1 MYLLTF
7 ASTLGK
13 WSGIIAAEAL
23 WLAETGFTPT
33 IAYYSTKISIKSVK
47 KVSEIATQHAI
58 DSNNPEK
65 VTENLFDC
73 LEFLD

>member
-1 MYLLTF
+1 MYLLTL

-13 WSGIIAAEAL
+13 WGGIIAAEAI
-23 WLAETGFTPT
+23 WLSEMGVKTGIT
-33 IAYYSTKISIKSVK
+33 YYAARLSVT

-73 LEFLD
+73 LEFID